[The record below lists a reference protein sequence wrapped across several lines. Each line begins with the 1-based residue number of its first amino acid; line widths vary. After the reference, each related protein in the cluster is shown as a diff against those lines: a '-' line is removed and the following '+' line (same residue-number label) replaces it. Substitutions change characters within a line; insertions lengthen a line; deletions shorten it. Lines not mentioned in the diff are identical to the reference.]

1 MERNAQQGVWGGQA
15 FLRLCAYTK
24 LLESPFLKYMWRK
37 IFHGR
42 AYIKENKYY
51 FIEKYNALYFIEKYN
66 ALRLFVY
73 TKCCNQLFWSI
84 CEGKFFM
91 IELIQ
96 RKIKYYFTEKYNAIY
111 FIEKYNTLI
120 YPDFIGKTK
129 SKIFVRKDVRRDRVK
144 IFVLF
149 GK

>member
-1 MERNAQQGVWGGQA
+1 
-15 FLRLCAYTK
+15 
-24 LLESPFLKYMWRK
+24 
-37 IFHGR
+37 
-42 AYIKENKYY
+42 
-51 FIEKYNALYFIEKYN
+51 
-66 ALRLFVY
+66 
-73 TKCCNQLFWSI
+73 
-84 CEGKFFM
+84 M

-96 RKIKYYFTEKYNAIY
+96 RKKKYYFTEKYNALY